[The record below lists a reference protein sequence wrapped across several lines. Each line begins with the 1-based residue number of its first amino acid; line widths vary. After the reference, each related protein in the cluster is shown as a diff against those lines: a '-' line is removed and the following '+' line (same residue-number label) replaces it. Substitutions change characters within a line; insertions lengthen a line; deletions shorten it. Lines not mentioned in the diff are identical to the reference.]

1 MKRGKKAEEDWRK
14 ALKVR
19 QQSLETVSHTR
30 KRRNSEGETVPTKS
44 NKSNVLMY
52 LSEKNEI
59 EKRLKEKEL
68 ELKER
73 EHAARN
79 QISK

>member
-1 MKRGKKAEEDWRK
+1 MKREKKAEEDWRK

-59 EKRLKEKEL
+59 DKRLKEKEL
-68 ELKER
+68 ELKES
-73 EHAARN
+73 EHVARN

>member
-1 MKRGKKAEEDWRK
+1 MKREKKAEEDWRK

-79 QISK
+79 QISN